1 MNLNTV
7 CSSGWIQTHD
17 PSSAPSGLMCGYS
30 QLSCFYWVRMVGIY
44 WELCLCFLRRTRLPG
59 IEHKIPPFPSS
70 QGQDHIW
77 CRRGSL
83 ISTRT
88 LPSILSSLENGH
100 QAHSRLRE
108 ASSFGSV
115 RQDQHLE
122 GFSGA
127 PGLSPQTKAGKTKHS
142 LISNQF
148 LPPENGKQERSGGP
162 RMENRHRSHDL
173 KAFVISE
180 RA

>member
-108 ASSFGSV
+108 ASSALSAKTNIWKV
-115 RQDQHLE
+115 SLE
-122 GFSGA
+122 PRASLPKPRLGRPSTVSSPTSSSHQKTESRGRSA
-127 PGLSPQTKAGKTKHS
+127 VEAHGWKTDIGLMT
-142 LISNQF
+142 
-148 LPPENGKQERSGGP
+148 
-162 RMENRHRSHDL
+162 
-173 KAFVISE
+173 
-180 RA
+180 